1 MGVRFH
7 RSIPI
12 FPGVRLN
19 LSKSGLSLS
28 IGGAPF
34 TVNVSERGEQVT
46 TSAPGTGWSWIKRFG
61 SGKSDRSS

>member
-1 MGVRFH
+1 MGMRFH

-19 LSKSGLSLS
+19 FSKAGMSVS

-34 TVNVSERGEQVT
+34 TFNFGKRGEQVT
-46 TSAPGTGWSWIKRFG
+46 TSIPGTGWSWIKRFG
-61 SGKSDRSS
+61 GGKSD

>member
-1 MGVRFH
+1 MGIRFH

-19 LSKSGLSLS
+19 ISKSGFSLS

-34 TVNVSERGEQVT
+34 TFNIGQRGEQVT
-46 TSAPGTGWSWIKRFG
+46 TSLPGTGLSWIKRFG
-61 SGKSDRSS
+61 GGRSDRSS